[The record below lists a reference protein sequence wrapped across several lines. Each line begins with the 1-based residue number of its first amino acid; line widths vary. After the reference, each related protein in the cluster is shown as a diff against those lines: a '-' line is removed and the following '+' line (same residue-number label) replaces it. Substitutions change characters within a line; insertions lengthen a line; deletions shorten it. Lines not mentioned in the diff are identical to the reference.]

1 MSENRSDMWHVD
13 AEMSLQAILDSPECS
28 LLLRQTLT
36 GTISWQVRNE
46 TPVRRPL
53 TSPHVAPRWVAA
65 LLALGSTVTVEGNAG
80 PAEMTLKALL
90 QQRKRGKVT
99 ALHVPKETA
108 ALRWGEAHVART
120 PADDPIVAAIA
131 VVAMADP
138 SAGLEQRNVVRHAQV
153 ALTGVWHT
161 SVQLAEA
168 PARLV
173 GRPLDE
179 AGIRAV
185 AEAVQEEVMP
195 KGDFRGSEEYRRAM
209 AGVLTRRALEECLS
223 QEAEDE

>member
-13 AEMSLQAILDSPECS
+13 TEMSLQAILDSPECS

-46 TPVRRPL
+46 TPLRRPL
-53 TSPHVAPRWVAA
+53 TSPHAAPQWVAV

-80 PAEMTLKALL
+80 PAEMMLKALL
-90 QQRKRGKVT
+90 QRRKRGKVT

-131 VVAMADP
+131 VVEMANP
-138 SAGLEQRNVVRHAQV
+138 SVGLEQRGVVRHARV
-153 ALTGVWHT
+153 ALTGVWHNP
-161 SVQLAEA
+161 VQLAEA

-173 GRPLDE
+173 GRPLDK
-179 AGIRAV
+179 AGIRVV